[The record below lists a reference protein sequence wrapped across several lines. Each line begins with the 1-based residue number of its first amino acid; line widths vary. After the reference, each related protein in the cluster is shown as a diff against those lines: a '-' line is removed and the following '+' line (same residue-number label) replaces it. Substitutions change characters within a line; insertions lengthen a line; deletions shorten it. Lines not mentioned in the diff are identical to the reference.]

1 MTTGRFELINA
12 IVDDTTLTGTQK
24 MILVALW
31 RFSDKNG
38 ISYPSINTLM
48 AAASIKSRK
57 AFFDN
62 RQILVERGY
71 LEITTIKGKGCLYSL
86 LGNKSNLVRNDTE
99 PSKKSTFNPV
109 RNNTTNITKEQ
120 NKEQNILLN
129 INESNPYY
137 DYLNGGW
144 MSCELSSDMI
154 N

>member
-1 MTTGRFELINA
+1 MNRFELINA
-12 IVDDTTLTGTQK
+12 IVDDTTLTSTQK

-31 RFSDKNG
+31 RFSDKSG
-38 ISYPSINTLM
+38 ISYPSIATLM

-71 LEITTIKGKGCLYSL
+71 LEVTTLKGRGCLYR

-99 PSKKSTFNPV
+99 PSKESTFNPV
-109 RNNTTNITKEQ
+109 RNLPTNITKEQ

-129 INESNPYY
+129 INESNPYFE
-137 DYLNGGW
+137 YLNGGYLFE
-144 MSCELSSDMI
+144 ELSSEFLQ
-154 N
+154 